1 MEGHDKILLHV
12 SKAVAFEPRKKLPKF
27 EHANMAVI
35 NPIHKEKK
43 ELSPFKPGKMK
54 CSGTSVRP
62 EKKIYTPKL
71 LPDHLVRCPVET
83 LLETVPSRRQL
94 SVEETVLARAK

>member
-1 MEGHDKILLHV
+1 METHDKILLHV

-27 EHANMAVI
+27 EHANMAWI

-43 ELSPFKPGKMK
+43 ELSPFKPDKIKLVGSPIKPGRKM
-54 CSGTSVRP
+54 
-62 EKKIYTPKL
+62 YTPKL

-83 LLETVPSRRQL
+83 LLETIPSRRQL